1 MKVERILYILCLLME
16 RPISVNSIIDAL
28 FEDHRFDWQSYSKS
42 TIYRDIRQL
51 RNAGFKINHSRKS
64 GMYEL
69 QSIPIRLD
77 FEPGEIVALTV
88 ACRAIPEE
96 AGMPYAKELSGALNK
111 ISGLLSPE
119 SRQTLAA
126 NPYFQMKFKPV
137 ADYRSHQDT
146 IEKIRRAIAAGR
158 EIEMVYYSAKSDK
171 EQKRVIDPH
180 ELYFSEGGVRLE
192 GYCHLKRR
200 VLEFRVDRIRKLKVL
215 PIRAGVPAGD
225 NSFMFKLWLD
235 QKLTRSIG
243 ERFSGQKI
251 EINEDG
257 TSILTARSENSFRL
271 ILQVLAYGERAKLL
285 SPPHLKRRMA
295 AIADQM
301 DKLYAG
307 D

>member
-16 RPISVNSIIDAL
+16 RPRSVKSIIDAL

-42 TIYRDIRQL
+42 TIYRDIKQL
-51 RNAGFKINHSRKS
+51 RDAGFKIDHSRRM

-69 QSIPIRLD
+69 KSIPIRLD
-77 FEPGEIVALTV
+77 FEPGEIVALTI

-119 SRQTLAA
+119 SKQTLAT

-137 ADYRSHQDT
+137 ADYTSHQDT
-146 IEKIRRAIAAGR
+146 IEAIRRAIATAR
-158 EIEMVYYSAKSDK
+158 EIEMVYYSAKSDR
-171 EQKRVIDPH
+171 EQKRVVDPH

-192 GYCHLKRR
+192 GYCHLKRKT
-200 VLEFRVDRIRKLKVL
+200 LEFRVDRIRKLRIL
-215 PIRAGVPAGD
+215 STRAGEQAGD
-225 NSFMFKLWLD
+225 DSFTFKLWLD

-243 ERFSGQKI
+243 ERFSDQKI

-257 TSILTARSENSFRL
+257 SSILTARSENPFRL

-285 SPPHLKRRMA
+285 SPQQLKRRMA